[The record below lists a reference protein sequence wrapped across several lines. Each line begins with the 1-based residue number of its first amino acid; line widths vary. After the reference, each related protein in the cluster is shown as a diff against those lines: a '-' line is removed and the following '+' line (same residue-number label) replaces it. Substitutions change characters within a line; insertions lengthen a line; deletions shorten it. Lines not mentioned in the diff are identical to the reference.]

1 MPSTARRPLHPSAW
15 PVPRARLRR
24 SSAVGLTLILA
35 AAAALAQAAEAPG
48 PSSTADTVIQ
58 AMETTRDETRRTTEW
73 LARKVDSWF
82 GDQPFEQG
90 GKVSDGRLT
99 LDLFRRTDESARL
112 DLRFSAKVRLPNV
125 ERQAYLFI
133 GRDDPRSVIQDT
145 PDAFARRQR
154 LPSSGIGER
163 SVLAGLGLTLPLGVD
178 LRLGLRAGLKPYVQA
193 RYGRPLTLAPGHV
206 LDFRETLFWTSSDR
220 IGATT
225 TLGYGLRLA
234 PALDLRWLGAATITQ
249 QTRNLEWQSSLGL
262 YRSWPGLRLLSLEAL
277 TNGSGRHGTGVG
289 RSDHGLLAKWE
300 QPVHENWLLSE
311 VTVGRFWPRP
321 DADSPR
327 GQAWALGAALKIH
340 F

>member
-1 MPSTARRPLHPSAW
+1 MRPPARPRPHA
-15 PVPRARLRR
+15 AHR
-24 SSAVGLTLILA
+24 SVVAGGLLLA
-35 AAAALAQAAEAPG
+35 AGTALAQSADSPAAPAPAAG
-48 PSSTADTVIQ
+48 ETVIR
-58 AMETTRDETRRTTEW
+58 MLETTRDEARRGTEW
-73 LARKVDSWF
+73 LARRIDSWF
-82 GDQPFEQG
+82 GDRPFEDG

-99 LDLFRRTDESARL
+99 LDLFRRTDQSARL

-133 GRDDPRSVIQDT
+133 GRDDPRSAVQDT
-145 PDAFARRQR
+145 PDAFSRRQR
-154 LPSSGIGER
+154 LPGGGTGER
-163 SVLAGLGLTLPLGVD
+163 SVLAGLGVTLPQGVD
-178 LRLGLRAGLKPYVQA
+178 LRLGLGAGLRPYLQA

-225 TLGYGLRLA
+225 SLAYGLQLA
-234 PALDLRWLGAATITQ
+234 PALDLRWLGAATLTQ
-249 QTRNLEWQSSLGL
+249 ATRNLEWQSSLGL
-262 YRSWPGLRLLSLEAL
+262 YRAWPGQRLLSLEAL

-289 RSDHGLLAKWE
+289 RSDHGMLVKWE
-300 QPVHENWLLSE
+300 QPWHQDWLLGE
-311 VTVGRFWPRP
+311 VTLGRFRPRP